1 MRRTLLRIVLRK
13 EVLTTARLTAV
24 FFIFLLFLSEFGFQA
39 SAGSAHLLEGLGFTL
54 VCFSAIVTGAGLL
67 RTVLVHDRIR
77 RAEAIWLA
85 GALVL
90 IVLGPTGLHPWAP
103 EANWPYLS
111 FLMAFALIELSRLEL
126 GRNTRLFNPALLF
139 AAGFVFMIA
148 LGTAFLMLPN
158 AATRPLRF
166 VDALFTATS
175 AVCVTG
181 LSTIDVSAGLTRSG
195 QWLLLLLFQFGGLGI
210 MTFTSFFAFFFKGR
224 GSLEE
229 QLRIRDIAQTTLG
242 SARSFVVKVIA
253 FSLGIEALG
262 TVFCYLQLPATA
274 FVDNGERLFF
284 ALFHSVSA
292 FMNAGFSTWP
302 AGLYTDSLRFNY
314 PFQWTLIVLI
324 VAGGLGF
331 GIIFN
336 FTRYLRSWVV
346 ERVRYWLQGGA
357 CQRFPRVIT
366 ISSRLVLVTSAILLV
381 AGTFAFLVGEWD
393 RTLAEHRTWFG
404 RFTIAFFTSATSRTA
419 GFNVVDW
426 SAVSVPVVMV
436 VLLLMYVGGSP
447 GSAAGGIKTSTFA
460 IATLN
465 IFSTARGRDRI
476 EFLGR
481 EISSLSVRRAFATI
495 VFSLITLGL
504 SVAVVASLEPR
515 IPLLPLAFECFSAY
529 STVGQSMGI
538 TAQLGDPTRYV
549 MVVIMFVGRVSAL
562 TLLVGV
568 LRQVTVTSYRYPKE
582 DIQIN

>member
-39 SAGSAHLLEGLGFTL
+39 SAGSADLLEGLGFTL

>member
-357 CQRFPRVIT
+357 CQRFPRVIK
-366 ISSRLVLVTSAILLV
+366 I
-381 AGTFAFLVGEWD
+381 
-393 RTLAEHRTWFG
+393 G
-404 RFTIAFFTSATSRTA
+404 RAH
-419 GFNVVDW
+419 V
-426 SAVSVPVVMV
+426 
-436 VLLLMYVGGSP
+436 
-447 GSAAGGIKTSTFA
+447 
-460 IATLN
+460 
-465 IFSTARGRDRI
+465 
-476 EFLGR
+476 
-481 EISSLSVRRAFATI
+481 
-495 VFSLITLGL
+495 
-504 SVAVVASLEPR
+504 
-515 IPLLPLAFECFSAY
+515 
-529 STVGQSMGI
+529 
-538 TAQLGDPTRYV
+538 
-549 MVVIMFVGRVSAL
+549 
-562 TLLVGV
+562 
-568 LRQVTVTSYRYPKE
+568 
-582 DIQIN
+582 

>member
-13 EVLTTARLTAV
+13 EVLTTARLSAV

>member
-1 MRRTLLRIVLRK
+1 
-13 EVLTTARLTAV
+13 
-24 FFIFLLFLSEFGFQA
+24 
-39 SAGSAHLLEGLGFTL
+39 
-54 VCFSAIVTGAGLL
+54 
-67 RTVLVHDRIR
+67 
-77 RAEAIWLA
+77 
-85 GALVL
+85 
-90 IVLGPTGLHPWAP
+90 
-103 EANWPYLS
+103 
-111 FLMAFALIELSRLEL
+111 
-126 GRNTRLFNPALLF
+126 
-139 AAGFVFMIA
+139 
-148 LGTAFLMLPN
+148 
-158 AATRPLRF
+158 
-166 VDALFTATS
+166 
-175 AVCVTG
+175 
-181 LSTIDVSAGLTRSG
+181 
-195 QWLLLLLFQFGGLGI
+195 
-210 MTFTSFFAFFFKGR
+210 
-224 GSLEE
+224 
-229 QLRIRDIAQTTLG
+229 
-242 SARSFVVKVIA
+242 
-253 FSLGIEALG
+253 
-262 TVFCYLQLPATA
+262 
-274 FVDNGERLFF
+274 
-284 ALFHSVSA
+284 
-292 FMNAGFSTWP
+292 
-302 AGLYTDSLRFNY
+302 
-314 PFQWTLIVLI
+314 
-324 VAGGLGF
+324 
-331 GIIFN
+331 
-336 FTRYLRSWVV
+336 
-346 ERVRYWLQGGA
+346 QGGA

>member
-1 MRRTLLRIVLRK
+1 MSRTLLRTVLRK

-67 RTVLVHDRIR
+67 RNVLVHDRMR
-77 RAEAIWLA
+77 RAEAIWLL

-90 IVLGPTGLHPWAP
+90 IILGPTGLHPWAA

-274 FVDNGERLFF
+274 FADNGERLFF

-336 FTRYLRSWVV
+336 FARYLRSWVV
-346 ERVRYWLQGGA
+346 ERIRYWLRGGA
-357 CQRFPRVIT
+357 CQRFPRVVT